1 MDQKKLEQFVGTYA
15 EYIYHTDP
23 GSDHRKDPCS
33 DNPKASL
40 VIVKLKAWPTDCED
54 CGKHCTGKIDKSL
67 VWDFAK
73 ERWNQRCLSCKRA
86 FNHATGAWEY
96 AAKKS
101 NIRPKD
107 PATGKPRAACIVT
120 VRFSGECAAPCAR
133 LTHCRLSQI
142 TVLCRREMC
151 A

>member
-1 MDQKKLEQFVGTYA
+1 MPLFIYFGKSTPVNRRMDQKKLEQFVGTYA

-107 PATGKPRAACIVT
+107 PVTGMFLKEQLADESPAHSEQQPNDVNQ
-120 VRFSGECAAPCAR
+120 G
-133 LTHCRLSQI
+133 
-142 TVLCRREMC
+142 
-151 A
+151 